1 MIILSETL
9 ACPIGP
15 IPNLIR
21 NFLQHEPLLHN
32 LLQSADILI
41 SILPIISIQFQCTH
55 PYTCCIVIQYFGLV
69 IISYAIYTV
78 YIVCIVSII
87 GCVGC
92 VVRDGC
98 VVRAV
103 SLYGVLELL
112 FLDAEFGQF
121 EDDNRLILF
130 LLFLLFLLLRLLWL
144 LWLFGMVL
152 GVWVINVIFLWV
164 SVLASKLNS
173 FGLKLSWTS
182 CLRMY

>member
-78 YIVCIVSII
+78 YITSIVCIVCI
-87 GCVGC
+87 GCVAC
-92 VVRDGC
+92 
-98 VVRAV
+98 AV